1 MLLKGTRSMSTP
13 HVPDEGP
20 PVDVTPLILQVNA
33 SNEAVEDL
41 YLRTRQA
48 ADITGRSQR
57 AAGQAAVVADTAKI
71 AHRIIQAEHPQ
82 RRAPLPRQRLYAL
95 LTVILDGIACYFA
108 AQALGGSQD
117 TTIVWTAL
125 FLAVL
130 AVGEVALDFYRDR
143 YQRAWRTVVVILA
156 TFVGALG
163 ALRFWFLATI
173 GTDGL
178 LPAALGAALFTAVTA
193 GFLFVGYR
201 ALRLAETPQAFRAR
215 RWMRTATQTARAAR
229 ADAERNIYDRDRLID
244 AYLVQVRRRALEMGI
259 AGQQSVERAVRRHLL
274 GEQAP

>member
-1 MLLKGTRSMSTP
+1 
-13 HVPDEGP
+13 
-20 PVDVTPLILQVNA
+20 
-33 SNEAVEDL
+33 
-41 YLRTRQA
+41 
-48 ADITGRSQR
+48 
-57 AAGQAAVVADTAKI
+57 
-71 AHRIIQAEHPQ
+71 
-82 RRAPLPRQRLYAL
+82 
-95 LTVILDGIACYFA
+95 
-108 AQALGGSQD
+108 
-117 TTIVWTAL
+117 
-125 FLAVL
+125 
-130 AVGEVALDFYRDR
+130 VALDFYRDR
-143 YQRAWRTVVVILA
+143 YQRAWRTVVVVLA

-215 RWMRTATQTARAAR
+215 RWMRTAAQAARAAR
-229 ADAERNIYDRDRLID
+229 ADAERNTYDRDRLID
-244 AYLVQVRRRALEMGI
+244 AYLVQVRRRALEMGL